1 MYSKG
6 MPREACI
13 LADNSLLAA
22 FLADKKVVDKITVD
36 AAYKDRVSN
45 IGEDKSHPEAKVMK
59 NTKKK

>member
-1 MYSKG
+1 

-22 FLADKKVVDKITVD
+22 FLGDKKRVDKETVE

-45 IGEDKSHPEAKVMK
+45 IGEDKSPTESKSVKNIMK
-59 NTKKK
+59 K